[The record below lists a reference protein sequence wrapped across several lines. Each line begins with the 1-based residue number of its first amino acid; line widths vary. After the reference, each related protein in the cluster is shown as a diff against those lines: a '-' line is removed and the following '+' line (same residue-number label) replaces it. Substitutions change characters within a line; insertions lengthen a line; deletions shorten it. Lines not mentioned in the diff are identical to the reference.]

1 MNWADAVLRMLLS
14 RRHRDAVSGDLLE
27 TYREEIL
34 PSRGPLRASFW
45 YWRQVSGFISPA
57 MFGLAMGAVLGVLNL
72 IETVRHPL
80 ADDEGGAMLTYVALV
95 WLVWSA
101 VGFAAARRTRRL
113 ADGVKAGLLVGVAMM
128 AVFDLAAILRVN
140 LFLDLIRYREDWQNL
155 VGRFGRSD
163 FHSLRVY
170 ANYEYLRTTPL
181 VVAIGAAA
189 GTLAGLL
196 GGTAAVAGQRGQT
209 RATAM

>member
-34 PSRGPLRASFW
+34 PSRGPLRARFW
-45 YWRQVSGFISPA
+45 YWRQVFSFISPA
-57 MFGLAMGAVLGVLNL
+57 MFGLAMGAVLGGLNL

-80 ADDEGGAMLTYVALV
+80 ADDEGGVMLAYIALV

-113 ADGVKAGLLVGVAMM
+113 ADGVKAGLMVGIAMM
-128 AVFDLAAILRVN
+128 AVFDAAAILRVN
-140 LFLDLIRYREDWQNL
+140 LFLDLIRYRDDWQNL

-163 FHSLRVY
+163 VQSLRAF
-170 ANYEYLRTTPL
+170 ANYEYLRATPL
-181 VVAIGAAA
+181 LLGIGAAA
-189 GTLAGLL
+189 GTLAGLV
-196 GGTAAVAGQRGQT
+196 GGTAAVAGQRGHT
-209 RATAM
+209 RAAPL